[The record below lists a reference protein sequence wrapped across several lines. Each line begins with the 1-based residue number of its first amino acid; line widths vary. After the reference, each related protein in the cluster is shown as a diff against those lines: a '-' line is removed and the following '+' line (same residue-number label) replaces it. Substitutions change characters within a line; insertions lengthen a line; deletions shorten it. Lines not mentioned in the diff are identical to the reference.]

1 MYYPGQLKNENFRK
15 LWISDLLMGFAS
27 NIEILIIP
35 WIIITKTNSGL
46 VLGVYGASRYFSTV
60 FAPVFGGII
69 DGFNKK
75 HTLILSRAYM
85 LIHSLIFMV
94 LSFQDILSVTN
105 IVVISFFYGMAHNF
119 DRISRESLT
128 QIIISRKN
136 LTNAA
141 ALISTTYDVSKII
154 APLIGAAI
162 YYAYGVTI
170 AYILVGILYLL
181 AVLMIFVV
189 KINNFI
195 NDKKLIIY
203 NELVD
208 GIKYLMKDRIL
219 ISLMLFAALANLT
232 TLTLTNA
239 FLPFIS
245 KDMLNG
251 NANDLAL
258 LISFSAIGSL
268 FGSILMTT
276 GIFRETPGKILIFIM
291 IIWHVLMIATSLF
304 PVKTIM
310 YVLLILFGSSTAI
323 CTILL
328 TMLILTITERMMI
341 GKIMGIRQL
350 AIFAFPIGLL
360 AGGYMIDQIGLEFS
374 IQAMGF
380 LGLVLS
386 ILIGYKSRKL
396 FLYETNF
403 VSSYFI

>member
-15 LWISDLLMGFAS
+15 LWISDLFMGFAS

-35 WIIITKTNSGL
+35 WVIITKTNSGL
-46 VLGVYGASRYFSTV
+46 VLGIYGASRYFSTI
-60 FAPVFGGII
+60 FAPVFGGVI

-75 HTLILSRAYM
+75 HTLILSRLYM
-85 LIHSLIFMV
+85 LIHSLIFMG
-94 LSFQDILSVTN
+94 LSFQDKLSVTN
-105 IVVISFFYGMAHNF
+105 IIVISFFYGMAHNF

-128 QIIISRKN
+128 QIIISKKN
-136 LTNAA
+136 LTNAS

-154 APLIGAAI
+154 APLIGSAI
-162 YYAYGVTI
+162 YYLYGVTI

-181 AVLMIFVV
+181 AAFVIFAV
-189 KINNFI
+189 KINKI
-195 NDKKLIIY
+195 IKEQSKIY
-203 NELVD
+203 NELVE
-208 GIKYLMKDRIL
+208 GIKYLIKDRIL
-219 ISLMLFAALANLT
+219 LSLMLIAALANLT

-268 FGSILMTT
+268 LGSILMTT

-328 TMLILTITERMMI
+328 TMLILTITEKRMI
-341 GKIMGIRQL
+341 GKVMGIRQL

-396 FLYETNF
+396 FLYETN
-403 VSSYFI
+403 YKK

>member
-15 LWISDLLMGFAS
+15 LWISDLLLGFAS

-35 WIIITKTNSGL
+35 WVIITKTNSGL

-85 LIHSLIFMV
+85 FIHSLIFMV

-181 AVLMIFVV
+181 AVFMIFAV
-189 KINNFI
+189 KINKI
-195 NDKKLIIY
+195 IKDKKSSIY

-208 GIKYLMKDRIL
+208 GIKYLMNDRIL

-251 NANDLAL
+251 DANLLAV

-268 FGSILMTT
+268 LGSILMTT
-276 GIFRETPGKILIFIM
+276 GIFRDKPGKILIFFM
-291 IIWHVLMIATSLF
+291 IIWHALMIATSLF

-310 YVLLILFGSSTAI
+310 FVLLILFGSSTAI
-323 CTILL
+323 STILFS
-328 TMLILTITERMMI
+328 MLILTITEKKMI

-360 AGGYMIDQIGLEFS
+360 GGGYMIDQIGIEFS
-374 IQAMGF
+374 IQAMGIF
-380 LGLVLS
+380 GLLIA
-386 ILIGYKSRKL
+386 ILFGYKSKKL
-396 FLYETNF
+396 FTYKNN
-403 VSSYFI
+403 

>member
-1 MYYPGQLKNENFRK
+1 
-15 LWISDLLMGFAS
+15 
-27 NIEILIIP
+27 
-35 WIIITKTNSGL
+35 
-46 VLGVYGASRYFSTV
+46 
-60 FAPVFGGII
+60 
-69 DGFNKK
+69 
-75 HTLILSRAYM
+75 M

-181 AVLMIFVV
+181 AVFMIFAV
-189 KINNFI
+189 KINNI
-195 NDKKLIIY
+195 IKDKKSSIY

-208 GIKYLMKDRIL
+208 GIKYLMNDRIL
-219 ISLMLFAALANLT
+219 ISLMLLAALANLT

-251 NANDLAL
+251 DANLLAV

-268 FGSILMTT
+268 LGSILMTT
-276 GIFRETPGKILIFIM
+276 GIFRDKPGKILIFFM
-291 IIWHVLMIATSLF
+291 IIWHALMIATSLF
-304 PVKTIM
+304 PVQTIM
-310 YVLLILFGSSTAI
+310 FVLLILFGSSTSI
-323 CTILL
+323 STILFS
-328 TMLILTITERMMI
+328 MLILTITEKNMI

-360 AGGYMIDQIGLEFS
+360 CGGYMIDQIGIEFS
-374 IQAMGF
+374 IQAMGIF
-380 LGLVLS
+380 GLLIA
-386 ILIGYKSRKL
+386 ILFGYKSKKL
-396 FLYETNF
+396 FAYKNN
-403 VSSYFI
+403 

>member
-35 WIIITKTNSGL
+35 WVIITKTNSGL
-46 VLGVYGASRYFSTV
+46 VLGVYGAVRYFSTI
-60 FAPVFGGII
+60 FAPVFGGVI

-75 HTLILSRAYM
+75 HTLILSRVYM
-85 LIHSLIFMV
+85 LIHSLIFMF

-105 IVVISFFYGMAHNF
+105 IIVISFFYGMAHNF
-119 DRISRESLT
+119 DRISREALT
-128 QIIISRKN
+128 QIIISRQN
-136 LTNAA
+136 LRNAT

-154 APLIGAAI
+154 APLMGAAI
-162 YYAYGVTI
+162 YYLYGVTI
-170 AYILVGILYLL
+170 AYILVGILYLF
-181 AVLMIFVV
+181 AVFVIFAV
-189 KINNFI
+189 KLNKII
-195 NDKKLIIY
+195 KEKSDIY

-208 GIKYLMKDRIL
+208 GFKYLMKDRIL

-245 KDMLNG
+245 KHMLNG
-251 NANDLAL
+251 DANLLAV

-268 FGSILMTT
+268 LGSILMTT
-276 GIFRETPGKILIFIM
+276 GIFRDKPGKILIFFM

-310 YVLLILFGSSTAI
+310 YVLLILFGSSTSI
-323 CTILL
+323 STILFS
-328 TMLILTITERMMI
+328 MLILTITEKKMI

-360 AGGYMIDQIGLEFS
+360 AGGYMIDQIGIEFS
-374 IQAMGF
+374 IQAMGIF
-380 LGLVLS
+380 GLLIA
-386 ILIGYKSRKL
+386 ILFGYKSRQL
-396 FLYETNF
+396 FLYENR
-403 VSSYFI
+403 

>member
-15 LWISDLLMGFAS
+15 LWISDLSLGFAS

-35 WIIITKTNSGL
+35 WVIITKTNSGL
-46 VLGVYGASRYFSTV
+46 VLGIYGASRYFSTIL
-60 FAPVFGGII
+60 APVFGGVI

-75 HTLILSRAYM
+75 HTLILSRLYM
-85 LIHSLIFMV
+85 FIHSLIFMV
-94 LSFQDILSVTN
+94 LSFQDKLSVTN
-105 IVVISFFYGMAHNF
+105 IIVLSFFYGMAHNF

-128 QIIISRKN
+128 QIIISKKN
-136 LTNAA
+136 LTNAS

-154 APLIGAAI
+154 APLIGSAI
-162 YYAYGVTI
+162 YYLYGVTI

-181 AVLMIFVV
+181 AAFVIFAV
-189 KINNFI
+189 KINKI
-195 NDKKLIIY
+195 IKEQSKIY
-203 NELVD
+203 NELVE
-208 GIKYLMKDRIL
+208 GIKYLIKDRIL
-219 ISLMLFAALANLT
+219 ISLMLIAALANLT

-386 ILIGYKSRKL
+386 ILIGYKSKKL
-396 FLYETNF
+396 FAYKNN
-403 VSSYFI
+403 

>member
-85 LIHSLIFMV
+85 LIHSLIFMI

-119 DRISRESLT
+119 DRISRESVT
-128 QIIISRKN
+128 QIIISRQN

-170 AYILVGILYLL
+170 AYILIGILYLL
-181 AVLMIFVV
+181 AVFMIFAV
-189 KINNFI
+189 KINNI
-195 NDKKLIIY
+195 IKDKKSSIY

-208 GIKYLMKDRIL
+208 GIKYLMNDRIL

-251 NANDLAL
+251 DANLLAV

-268 FGSILMTT
+268 LGSILMTT
-276 GIFRETPGKILIFIM
+276 GIFRDKPGKILIFFM
-291 IIWHVLMIATSLF
+291 IIWHALMIATSLF

-310 YVLLILFGSSTAI
+310 FVLLILFGSSTSI
-323 CTILL
+323 STILFS
-328 TMLILTITERMMI
+328 MLILTITEKNMI

-360 AGGYMIDQIGLEFS
+360 CGGYMIDQIGIEFS
-374 IQAMGF
+374 IQAMGIF
-380 LGLVLS
+380 GLLIA
-386 ILIGYKSRKL
+386 ILFGYKSKKL
-396 FLYETNF
+396 FAYKNN
-403 VSSYFI
+403 

>member
-15 LWISDLLMGFAS
+15 LWISDLSLGFAS

-35 WIIITKTNSGL
+35 WVIITKTNSGL
-46 VLGVYGASRYFSTV
+46 VLGLYGASRYFSTI

-128 QIIISRKN
+128 QIIISKKN
-136 LTNAA
+136 LTNAS

-154 APLIGAAI
+154 APLIGSAI
-162 YYAYGVTI
+162 YYLYGVTI

-181 AVLMIFVV
+181 AAFVIFAV
-189 KINNFI
+189 KINNI
-195 NDKKLIIY
+195 IKEHSKIY
-203 NELVD
+203 NELVE
-208 GIKYLMKDRIL
+208 GIKYLIKDRIL
-219 ISLMLFAALANLT
+219 VSLMLIAALANLT

-386 ILIGYKSRKL
+386 ILIGYKSKKL
-396 FLYETNF
+396 FAYKNN
-403 VSSYFI
+403 

>member
-1 MYYPGQLKNENFRK
+1 M
-15 LWISDLLMGFAS
+15 IFAV
-27 NIEILIIP
+27 
-35 WIIITKTNSGL
+35 KTNN
-46 VLGVYGASRYFSTV
+46 
-60 FAPVFGGII
+60 II
-69 DGFNKK
+69 K
-75 HTLILSRAYM
+75 
-85 LIHSLIFMV
+85 
-94 LSFQDILSVTN
+94 Q
-105 IVVISFFYGMAHNF
+105 
-119 DRISRESLT
+119 
-128 QIIISRKN
+128 
-136 LTNAA
+136 
-141 ALISTTYDVSKII
+141 
-154 APLIGAAI
+154 
-162 YYAYGVTI
+162 
-170 AYILVGILYLL
+170 
-181 AVLMIFVV
+181 
-189 KINNFI
+189 
-195 NDKKLIIY
+195 KLNIY
-203 NELVD
+203 NEFLD
-208 GIKYLMKDRIL
+208 GMKYLMRDRIL

-232 TLTLTNA
+232 VLTLTNA

-251 NANDLAL
+251 DANDLAI

-268 FGSILMTT
+268 LGSILMTT

-396 FLYETNF
+396 FLYETN
-403 VSSYFI
+403 YKK

>member
-15 LWISDLLMGFAS
+15 LWISDLLLGFAS

-46 VLGVYGASRYFSTV
+46 VLGLYGASRYFSTI

-181 AVLMIFVV
+181 AVFMIFAV
-189 KINNFI
+189 KINKMI
-195 NDKKLIIY
+195 KDKKSSIY

-208 GIKYLMKDRIL
+208 GIKYLMNDRIL

-251 NANDLAL
+251 DANLLAV

-268 FGSILMTT
+268 LGSILMTT
-276 GIFRETPGKILIFIM
+276 GIFRDKPGKILIFFM
-291 IIWHVLMIATSLF
+291 IIWHVLMITTSLF

-310 YVLLILFGSSTAI
+310 FVLLILFGSSTAI

-328 TMLILTITERMMI
+328 TMLILTITEKKMI

-374 IQAMGF
+374 IQAIGF

-386 ILIGYKSRKL
+386 ILIGYRSKKL
-396 FLYETNF
+396 FAYKNN
-403 VSSYFI
+403 

>member
-15 LWISDLLMGFAS
+15 LWISDLFLGFAS

-35 WIIITKTNSGL
+35 WVIITKTNSGL
-46 VLGVYGASRYFSTV
+46 VLGIYGASRYFSTIL
-60 FAPVFGGII
+60 APVFGGVI

-75 HTLILSRAYM
+75 HTLILSRLYM

-94 LSFQDILSVTN
+94 LSFQDKLSVTN
-105 IVVISFFYGMAHNF
+105 IIVISFFYGMAHNF

-128 QIIISRKN
+128 QIIISKKN
-136 LTNAA
+136 LTNAS

-154 APLIGAAI
+154 APLIGSAI
-162 YYAYGVTI
+162 YYLYGVTI

-181 AVLMIFVV
+181 AAFVIFAV
-189 KINNFI
+189 KINKI
-195 NDKKLIIY
+195 IKEQSKIY
-203 NELVD
+203 NELVE
-208 GIKYLMKDRIL
+208 GIKYLIKDRIL
-219 ISLMLFAALANLT
+219 VSLMLIAALANLT

-268 FGSILMTT
+268 LGSILMTT

-310 YVLLILFGSSTAI
+310 YLLLILFGSSTAI

-328 TMLILTITERMMI
+328 TMLILTITEKRMI
-341 GKIMGIRQL
+341 GKVMGIRQL

-374 IQAMGF
+374 IQAIGF

-386 ILIGYKSRKL
+386 ILVGYKSKKL
-396 FLYETNF
+396 FAYKNN
-403 VSSYFI
+403 

>member
-15 LWISDLLMGFAS
+15 LWISDLFLGFAS

-35 WIIITKTNSGL
+35 WVIITKTNSGL
-46 VLGVYGASRYFSTV
+46 VLGIYGASRYFSTIL
-60 FAPVFGGII
+60 APVFGGVI

-75 HTLILSRAYM
+75 HTLILSRLYM
-85 LIHSLIFMV
+85 FIHSLIFMV
-94 LSFQDILSVTN
+94 LSFQDKLSVTN
-105 IVVISFFYGMAHNF
+105 IIVISFFYGMAHNF

-128 QIIISRKN
+128 QIIISKKN
-136 LTNAA
+136 LTNAS

-154 APLIGAAI
+154 APLIGSAI
-162 YYAYGVTI
+162 YYIYGVTI

-181 AVLMIFVV
+181 AAFVIFAV
-189 KINNFI
+189 KINKI
-195 NDKKLIIY
+195 IKEQSKIY
-203 NELVD
+203 NELVE
-208 GIKYLMKDRIL
+208 GIKYLIKDRIL
-219 ISLMLFAALANLT
+219 VSLMLIAALANLT

-374 IQAMGF
+374 IQAIGF

-386 ILIGYKSRKL
+386 ILIGYKSKKL
-396 FLYETNF
+396 FAYKNN
-403 VSSYFI
+403 

>member
-15 LWISDLLMGFAS
+15 LWISDLFLGFAS

-35 WIIITKTNSGL
+35 WVIITKTNSGL
-46 VLGVYGASRYFSTV
+46 VLGIYGASRYFSTI
-60 FAPVFGGII
+60 FAPVFGGVI
-69 DGFNKK
+69 DGLNKK
-75 HTLILSRAYM
+75 HTLILSRLYM
-85 LIHSLIFMV
+85 FIHSLIFMV
-94 LSFQDILSVTN
+94 LSFQDKLSVTN
-105 IVVISFFYGMAHNF
+105 IIVISFFYGMAHNF

-128 QIIISRKN
+128 QIIISKKN
-136 LTNAA
+136 LTNAS

-154 APLIGAAI
+154 APLIGSAI
-162 YYAYGVTI
+162 YYLYGVTI

-181 AVLMIFVV
+181 AAFVIFAV
-189 KINNFI
+189 KINKI
-195 NDKKLIIY
+195 IKEQSKIY
-203 NELVD
+203 NELVE
-208 GIKYLMKDRIL
+208 GIKYLIKDRIL
-219 ISLMLFAALANLT
+219 VSLMLIAALANLT

-328 TMLILTITERMMI
+328 TMLILTITEKRMI

-396 FLYETNF
+396 FLYETN
-403 VSSYFI
+403 YKK

>member
-1 MYYPGQLKNENFRK
+1 MHYPGQLKNENFRK
-15 LWISDLLMGFAS
+15 LWISDLLLGFAS

-35 WIIITKTNSGL
+35 WVIITKTNSGL
-46 VLGVYGASRYFSTV
+46 VLGLYGAVRYFSTI

-69 DGFNKK
+69 DGFDKK
-75 HTLILSRAYM
+75 HTLILSRGYM

-154 APLIGAAI
+154 APLIGSAI
-162 YYAYGVTI
+162 YYLYGVTI

-181 AVLMIFVV
+181 AAFVIFAV
-189 KINNFI
+189 KINKI
-195 NDKKLIIY
+195 IKEQSKIY
-203 NELVD
+203 NELVE
-208 GIKYLMKDRIL
+208 GIKYLIKDRIL
-219 ISLMLFAALANLT
+219 VSLMLIAALANLT

-251 NANDLAL
+251 DANLLAV

-268 FGSILMTT
+268 LGSILMTT

-396 FLYETNF
+396 FLYETN
-403 VSSYFI
+403 YKK

>member
-1 MYYPGQLKNENFRK
+1 MYYPGQLINENFRK
-15 LWISDLLMGFAS
+15 LWISDLLLGFAS

-35 WIIITKTNSGL
+35 WVIITKTNSGL
-46 VLGVYGASRYFSTV
+46 VLGLYGAARYFSTI
-60 FAPVFGGII
+60 FAPVFGGVI

-75 HTLILSRAYM
+75 HTLILSRVYM

-162 YYAYGVTI
+162 YYEYGVTI

-181 AVLMIFVV
+181 AVFMIFAV
-189 KINNFI
+189 KINNI
-195 NDKKLIIY
+195 IKDKKSSIN
-203 NELVD
+203 NELVA
-208 GIKYLMKDRIL
+208 GIKYLMNDRIL

-251 NANDLAL
+251 DANLLAI

-268 FGSILMTT
+268 LGSILMTT
-276 GIFRETPGKILIFIM
+276 GIFRDKPGKILIFFM

-310 YVLLILFGSSTAI
+310 FVLLILFGSSTSI
-323 CTILL
+323 TTILL
-328 TMLILTITERMMI
+328 SMLILTITEKKMI

-350 AIFAFPIGLL
+350 AIFAFPIGLIC
-360 AGGYMIDQIGLEFS
+360 GGYMIDKIGIVFS
-374 IQAMGF
+374 IQAMGL
-380 LGLVLS
+380 LGLLIA
-386 ILIGYKSRKL
+386 ILFGYKSKKL
-396 FLYETNF
+396 F
-403 VSSYFI
+403 SYKNN

>member
-15 LWISDLLMGFAS
+15 LWISDLFLGFAS

-35 WIIITKTNSGL
+35 WVIITKTNSGL
-46 VLGVYGASRYFSTV
+46 VLGVYGASRYFSTI

-69 DGFNKK
+69 DGFDKK
-75 HTLILSRAYM
+75 HTLILSRGYM

-119 DRISRESLT
+119 DRISREAVT
-128 QIIISRKN
+128 QIIISRQN

-170 AYILVGILYLL
+170 AYIFVGILYLL
-181 AVLMIFVV
+181 AVFMIFAV
-189 KINNFI
+189 KINKMI
-195 NDKKLIIY
+195 KDKKSSIY

-208 GIKYLMKDRIL
+208 GIKYLMNDRIL
-219 ISLMLFAALANLT
+219 ISLMLLAALANLT

-251 NANDLAL
+251 NANDLAI

-268 FGSILMTT
+268 LGSILMTT

-304 PVKTIM
+304 PVKNIM

-374 IQAMGF
+374 IQAIGF

-396 FLYETNF
+396 FLYPIN
-403 VSSYFI
+403 YKK

>member
-35 WIIITKTNSGL
+35 WVIITKTNSGL
-46 VLGVYGASRYFSTV
+46 VLGVYGAVRYFSTI
-60 FAPVFGGII
+60 FAPVFGGVI

-75 HTLILSRAYM
+75 HTLILSRVYM
-85 LIHSLIFMV
+85 LIHSLIFMF

-105 IVVISFFYGMAHNF
+105 IIVVSFFYGMAHNF
-119 DRISRESLT
+119 DRISREALT
-128 QIIISRKN
+128 QIIISRQN
-136 LTNAA
+136 LRNAT

-162 YYAYGVTI
+162 YYLYGVTI
-170 AYILVGILYLL
+170 AYILVGILYLF
-181 AVLMIFVV
+181 AVFVIFAV
-189 KINNFI
+189 KLNKII
-195 NDKKLIIY
+195 KEKSDIY

-208 GIKYLMKDRIL
+208 GFKYLMKDRIL

-251 NANDLAL
+251 DANDLAI

-268 FGSILMTT
+268 LGSILMTT
-276 GIFRETPGKILIFIM
+276 GIFRDKPGKILIFFM

-310 YVLLILFGSSTAI
+310 FVLLILFGITTSIS
-323 CTILL
+323 TILFS
-328 TMLILTITERMMI
+328 MLILTITEKKMI

-350 AIFAFPIGLL
+350 AIFAFPIGLV
-360 AGGYMIDQIGLEFS
+360 AGGYMIDQIGIEFS
-374 IQAMGF
+374 IQAMGIF
-380 LGLVLS
+380 GLLIA
-386 ILIGYKSRKL
+386 ILFGYKSRQL
-396 FLYETNF
+396 FLYENR
-403 VSSYFI
+403 